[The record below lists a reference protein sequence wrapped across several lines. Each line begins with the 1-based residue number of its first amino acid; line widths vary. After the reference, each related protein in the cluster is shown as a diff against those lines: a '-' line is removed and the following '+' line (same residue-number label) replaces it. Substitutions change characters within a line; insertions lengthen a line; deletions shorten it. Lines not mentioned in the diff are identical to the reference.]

1 MGDPLFLLVC
11 ATFLGAVILIGFA
24 LHPSSETTSI
34 SQRLEGL
41 KASQQQQ
48 RTVSSLRD
56 QEEMQKS
63 AFTRV
68 VLPIVDRMSRL
79 FGSMTPSTSLDRA
92 RRSIAQAGLTGKV
105 TPMQIST

>member
-1 MGDPLFLLVC
+1 MDIMFLLIC
-11 ATFLGAVILIGFA
+11 AMFLGVILLLGFA

-56 QEEMQKS
+56 Q
-63 AFTRV
+63 AADNV
-68 VLPIVDRMSRL
+68 PGVARL
-79 FGSMTPSTSLDRA
+79 L
-92 RRSIAQAGLTGKV
+92 QAWAEDAE
-105 TPMQIST
+105 